1 MACLPNT
8 VSVQQMKYFI
18 VAGIVE
24 KQELKLILMKLI
36 NLAQIKYSLAKLK
49 EAFGIE
55 SIARLVRISATIL
68 LSRIISI
75 AKNIRQPIISQ
86 EKVFQGAWY
95 SV

>member
-1 MACLPNT
+1 
-8 VSVQQMKYFI
+8 MKYFI